1 MTTQGTGH
9 TAGQWKRGLPPGKLY
24 EGMVDDFEVIF
35 TVGGVKWHRRRS
47 ASEREAYIAYKA
59 RQALSASRSLA
70 ERKG

>member
-1 MTTQGTGH
+1 
-9 TAGQWKRGLPPGKLY
+9 
-24 EGMVDDFEVIF
+24 MVDDFEVIF